1 MIWKNYSKL
10 KGQHAF
16 LSPSQHAWL
25 NYSSDKLVS
34 VWANKEAIKEGTE
47 LHEYACMAILKHRKQ
62 VETDTV
68 SLYINDCIDNDMTP
82 EQTLY
87 YSQNCF
93 GTADAINY
101 TDGVLKIFDLK
112 TGTTKAAYE
121 QLYIYAA
128 LFCLDYDIS
137 PFNIDEFIL
146 RIYQYDGYTEQHPEP
161 DAIVIIMNIIKEHD
175 EILSVIQGGAQ

>member
-1 MIWKNYSKL
+1 MIWKDYSKL
-10 KGQHAF
+10 KGRHAF

-25 NYSSDKLVS
+25 GYTSEKLVS
-34 VWANKEAIKEGTE
+34 VWANEAAKKEGTE

-62 VETDTV
+62 IEYDTV
-68 SLYINDCIDNDMTP
+68 SIYINDCIDNDMTP
-82 EQTLY
+82 EQILY
-87 YSQNCF
+87 YSSFCF

-112 TGTTKAAYE
+112 TGATKASYK

-137 PFNIDEFIL
+137 PYSLDEIVL
-146 RIYQYDGYTEQHPEP
+146 RIYQFDGYTEEHPEP
-161 DAIVIIMNIIKEHD
+161 DEIVLVMNTIKEHD